1 MLISRLPRPRFS
13 PAASVVLSAVLGA
26 GAPLAAQPATPA
38 KAASDPVV
46 ELSPFVVSTDQDTGY
61 AAQSTLS
68 GTRTR
73 TPLKDVPSA
82 IGVFTADF
90 IHDLGA
96 ISERD
101 LLAYSASAVPE
112 LGDQNANISGNNIAQ
127 PTFQFRIRGQA
138 ASRAR
143 NYFTALVPPDT
154 YNLERL
160 EESRGPNAI
169 LFGTGG
175 AGGILNQSTKRANL
189 TRTQTTAAGMI
200 GNDHLL
206 RGELDHNQVIA
217 GGKVA
222 LRFNGLLHDADDTRP
237 HQFSH
242 EQRGTLAATWQV
254 APKIRLYAEGEMGR
268 IHDALSREFGAKDF
282 YSQWLDRGR
291 PTTTT
296 RAANAANAIA
306 LSANQQRVTIVG
318 NDGSARNFQQMPQS
332 TTDTARRGA
341 VVLDEGVVPRL
352 ANVQGPG
359 SERFI
364 TYDAASAFLE
374 LQPARDLFVE
384 LAADYQAMAYRRFDP
399 LIGAYSVF
407 GEASANYRDGTSNPY
422 AGRFYLDSQWRKVKQ
437 REDLT
442 SYRATGSY
450 SLNLEKWGRHNVAV
464 MGQHTRNRYRSDSQ
478 MSVLLGRPFNAVPSN
493 ARNQVYTRTYF
504 DPGASADAV
513 AATSWRQIPRQVSV
527 VMDPSTAPVTFDTG
541 WVTNGTSINDDW
553 ATHRSYLASLQ
564 SYFFKD
570 RLVTSFGLR
579 RDERTLHN
587 RPLITDAATGAPL
600 VDYSRAD
607 ATRVAANQGSL
618 GVVYHVRPWLSLLYN
633 RSENAG
639 EPGTRTELIPDG
651 GLQPISRG
659 QGEDV
664 GLTVSL
670 LDRRVFVRLARYETT
685 MVDDNKSV
693 IANANTVDRHHRIL
707 DTMVTDRIM
716 TAAEAN
722 ALRYRGGSNVDLL
735 DRKSTGW
742 ELGVTANPTARWRI
756 LFNASQGRSVETNL
770 LKRTRALMPELLPV
784 WQRARP
790 TSATAGGA
798 TVAQEIADFNTWF
811 ATNTAVEGHSSLGDR
826 EWQAKLFNR
835 YEFSEGFLKGV
846 FVGGGLRYQ
855 SEPTI
860 GANPATV
867 TLFKGESLLEMD
879 ALVGYTTRAAW
890 FGRNTRVTVQLNVYD
905 LLQRRDYYS
914 LRREVDG
921 LLSTIRIPDPT
932 TWRLQARFTF

>member
-1 MLISRLPRPRFS
+1 MLNSRFRHLTVFRAARLLIVSGVAATLFGQQS
-13 PAASVVLSAVLGA
+13 TTPAAG
-26 GAPLAAQPATPA
+26 T
-38 KAASDPVV
+38 ASDPAV
-46 ELSPFVVSTDQDTGY
+46 ELSPFVVSSEQDTGY

-90 IHDLGA
+90 ISDLGA

-112 LGDQNANISGNNIAQ
+112 LGDQNANVSGNNIAQ
-127 PTFQFRIRGQA
+127 PNFQFRIRGQA

-175 AGGILNQSTKRANL
+175 AGGILNQSTKRAIL
-189 TRTQTTAAGMI
+189 SRTQTTATGMI

-206 RGELDHNQVIA
+206 RGELDHNQVVA
-217 GGKVA
+217 NGKFA

-254 APKIRLYAEGEMGR
+254 APKVRLYAEGEMGG

-296 RAANAANAIA
+296 RTANAANAIA

-318 NDGSARNFQQMPQS
+318 NDGTARNFQQMPQS

-341 VVLDEGVVPRL
+341 AVLDESIVPRM
-352 ANVQGPG
+352 ANVQGAG

-364 TYDAASAFLE
+364 TYDAASTFLE
-374 LQPARDLFVE
+374 LQPARDLFIE
-384 LAADYQAMAYRRFDP
+384 LAADYQAMSYRRFDP
-399 LIGAYSVF
+399 LIGAYSIF
-407 GEASANYRDGTSNPY
+407 GEPSANYRDGTRNPY
-422 AGRFYLDSQWRKVKQ
+422 AGQFYLDSQWRKVKQ

-450 SLNLEKWGRHNVAV
+450 SLNLGKWGRHNLAA
-464 MGQHTRNRYRSDSQ
+464 MAQYTRNRYRSDSQ
-478 MSVLLGRPFNAVPSN
+478 MNVLLGRPFNAAPSN
-493 ARNQVYTRTYF
+493 ARNQVFTRTYF
-504 DPGASADAV
+504 DLNSSADAV
-513 AATSWRQIPRQVSV
+513 AATSWREIPQQISV
-527 VMDPSTAPVTFDTG
+527 VMDTGAPSTFNTG

-553 ATHRSYLASLQ
+553 TTHRSYLASLQ

-570 RLVTSFGLR
+570 RLVTSLGLR

-587 RPLITDAATGAPL
+587 RPLLTDAATGYPV
-600 VDYSRAD
+600 VDYSHVD
-607 ATRVAANQGSL
+607 STKVAANQGSL

-651 GLQPISRG
+651 SLQPISRG
-659 QGEDV
+659 KGEDV
-664 GLTVSL
+664 GLTLSL

-685 MVDDNKSV
+685 MVDDSKSV
-693 IANANTVDRHHRIL
+693 ISNANTVDRHHRIL
-707 DTMVTDRIM
+707 DTMVTDRIL
-716 TAAEAN
+716 TATEAN

-742 ELGVTANPTARWRI
+742 ELGVTANPTANWRI
-756 LFNASQGRSVETNL
+756 IFNASQGKSVETNL

-784 WQRARP
+784 WQRARA
-790 TSATAGGA
+790 TSVTSSGS

-826 EWQAKLFNR
+826 EWQAKFFNR

-846 FVGGGLRYQ
+846 FVGGGVRYQ

-860 GANPATV
+860 GANPTTV
-867 TLFKGESLLEMD
+867 TLFKGESLMEMD
-879 ALVGYTTRAAW
+879 ALLGYTTRASW
-890 FGRNTRVTVQLNVYD
+890 FGRNTRMTVQLNIYD

>member
-1 MLISRLPRPRFS
+1 MLNSRIPRTVIAALLLAAAFVS
-13 PAASVVLSAVLGA
+13 PVAAQQTPAPTTA
-26 GAPLAAQPATPA
+26 GAT
-38 KAASDPVV
+38 DPI

-90 IHDLGA
+90 MSDLGA
-96 ISERD
+96 INERD
-101 LLAYSASAVPE
+101 LLAYSASAVAE

-127 PTFQFRIRGQA
+127 PSFQFRIRGQA

-189 TRTQTTAAGMI
+189 TRTQTTALGMV

-206 RGELDHNQVIA
+206 RGELDHNQVVA
-217 GGKVA
+217 RGKFA

-254 APKIRLYAEGEMGR
+254 APKVRLYAEGELGK

-296 RAANAANAIA
+296 RTANAANAIA

-318 NDGSARNFQQMPQS
+318 NDGTARNFQQMPQS
-332 TTDTARRGA
+332 TTDVARRGA
-341 VVLDEGVVPRL
+341 AILDESIVPRM

-384 LAADYQAMAYRRFDP
+384 LAADYQAMSYRRFDP

-407 GEASANYRDGTSNPY
+407 GEPSANYRDGTRNPF
-422 AGRFYLDSQWRKVKQ
+422 AGQFYLDSQWRKVKQ

-464 MGQHTRNRYRSDSQ
+464 MAQHTRNRYRSDSL
-478 MSVLLGRPFNAVPSN
+478 MNVLLGRPFNAVPSN
-493 ARNQVYTRTYF
+493 ARNQIYTRTYF
-504 DPGASADAV
+504 DLNSSADAV
-513 AATSWRQIPRQVSV
+513 AATSWRQIPKQISV
-527 VMDPSTAPVTFDTG
+527 VMDTGAAASTFDTG
-541 WVTNGTSINDDW
+541 WATNGTSINDDW
-553 ATHRSYLASLQ
+553 TNHRSYLASLQ
-564 SYFFKD
+564 SYFFGD
-570 RLVTSFGLR
+570 RLVTSIGVR
-579 RDERTLHN
+579 RDERTLYN
-587 RPLITDAATGAPL
+587 RPLLTDAATGAPL
-600 VDYSRAD
+600 VDFSTAARTD
-607 ATRVAANQGSL
+607 VAANQGSF
-618 GVVYHVRPWLSLLYN
+618 GVVYHIRPWASLLYN

-651 GLQPISRG
+651 SLQPISRG
-659 QGEDV
+659 QGEDI
-664 GLTVSL
+664 GLTLSL
-670 LDRRVFVRLARYETT
+670 LDRRLAVRLARFETT
-685 MVDDNKSV
+685 MLDDNKSV
-693 IANANTVDRHHRIL
+693 ISNANTVDRHHRIL
-707 DTMVTDRIM
+707 DTMVTDRIF

-735 DRKSTGW
+735 DRKTTGW

-756 LFNASQGRSVETNL
+756 LFNASQGKTVETNL
-770 LKRTRALMPELLPV
+770 LKRTRALMPELLSV

-790 TSATAGGA
+790 ASVTSGGT

-826 EWQAKLFNR
+826 EWQAKFFNR
-835 YEFSEGFLKGV
+835 YEFAEGFLKGA
-846 FVGGGLRYQ
+846 FVGGGIRYQ

-860 GANPATV
+860 GANPTTV

-879 ALVGYTTRAAW
+879 ALVGYTTRVAW
-890 FGRNTRVTVQLNVYD
+890 FGRNTRMTVQLNVYD

-921 LLSTIRIPDPT
+921 LLSTVRIPDPT